1 MVVVEIAVAVATAV
15 VEIAVAVDTV
25 AAVVVIVETA
35 AAVVDTTD
43 TKPFNQ
49 QIFNP
54 FRYFR
59 NGFFLF
65 STVHSTTPIQSTL
78 AYLMAVTVEDLV

>member
-1 MVVVEIAVAVATAV
+1 V

-35 AAVVDTTD
+35 AAVVDTTGIN
-43 TKPFNQ
+43 PFNQ

-54 FRYFR
+54 FRFFR
-59 NGFFLF
+59 NGFFIF
-65 STVHSTTPIQSTL
+65 SHPLNYSYTINS
-78 AYLMAVTVEDLV
+78 AYLMA